1 MAMIIEPVIIR
12 PNTRCCT
19 PTESN
24 MSTEPSLYPDH
35 HLHRI
40 LGAHVLSDGQTRFVV
55 YAPGAQSVS
64 LIYGIASQFDSED
77 QPPTRLAMQS
87 CTDGYFQGFVSD
99 APAGTHYQYSVNEGA
114 PRPDPASRYQP
125 LGVHGPSEVVDST
138 YQWTDQAWQGVPRQ
152 DLIIYELHL
161 GAFTEQG
168 TFLAAIERLPELVE
182 LGVTAIELMP
192 VAASAGRW
200 NWGYDGVDLYAPLA
214 AYGTP
219 AEFRRMVDAAHQLG
233 LAVILDVVYNHLGPE
248 GNYLNEF
255 GPYLSS
261 KHQTVWGD
269 APNFDDPE
277 LGRQVGRFFIANAVH
292 WLEEYH
298 LDGLRVDAIHCMI
311 DESPTHV
318 ALKLADAV
326 DAWKQETERPALMIA
341 ESNVYDPEML
351 VPRSEGGVGFDAM
364 WADDFL
370 HSVFTTLRPGQQLCH
385 RPYQGTSDLVQ
396 TLATGYVYQGTLRR
410 EPERQSYQPQQ
421 NKTRVPSEGLIYSIQ
436 NHDFIGN
443 HPLGV
448 RMHQWADDDVQRAAA
463 ALMLLGPAIPMLFM
477 GEEFA
482 SPNPFCFF
490 VDFSDPF
497 LRQCVIDGRKR
508 EYPHHSWDQGVL
520 PTDPA
525 AFHQAKIGPVTA
537 GNAATLDW
545 YRQLIVQRKQSQQS
559 GLLCD
564 ANLTVAC
571 DPEVGL
577 YRLEYRN
584 ESSSMSVL
592 VRLCDP
598 SLTEDLQV
606 SFQGQV
612 IMDSRRASADGGLLC
627 LSPNHAV
634 IVAGD

>member
-1 MAMIIEPVIIR
+1 
-12 PNTRCCT
+12 
-19 PTESN
+19 

-35 HLHRI
+35 QLHRI
-40 LGAHVLSDGQTRFVV
+40 LGAHLLSDGQTRFVV
-55 YAPGAQSVS
+55 YAPGAQTVS
-64 LIYGIASQFDSED
+64 LIYGAATTFDPEV
-77 QPPTRLAMQS
+77 QTATRLAMQA
-87 CTDGYFQGFVSD
+87 TADGYFQAFVID
-99 APAGTHYQYSVNEGA
+99 APAGTHYQYSVDDRA
-114 PRPDPASRYQP
+114 PRPDPASRSQP
-125 LGVHGPSEVVDST
+125 LGVHGPSEVVDPAF
-138 YQWTDQAWQGVPRQ
+138 QWTDQSWQGVSRE

-168 TFLAAIERLPELVE
+168 TFLAAIKRLPELVE

-200 NWGYDGVDLYAPLA
+200 NWGYDGVDLFAPMA

-219 AEFRRMVDAAHQLG
+219 ADFRRLVDAAHQAG

-318 ALKLADAV
+318 ALKMSDAIH
-326 DAWKQETERPALMIA
+326 AWKHETKRPVLMIA

-370 HSVFTTLRPGQQLCH
+370 HSVFTTLRPEQQHCH
-385 RPYQGTSDLVQ
+385 RPYHGASDLVQ
-396 TLATGYVYQGTLRR
+396 TLSRGYVYQGTLRS
-410 EPERQSYQPQQ
+410 EPERQSDQPAENQP
-421 NKTRVPSEGLIYSIQ
+421 RVPSDGLIYSIQ

-537 GNAATLDW
+537 GNSETLAW
-545 YRQLIVQRKQSQQS
+545 YRQLIAVRKQSQES
-559 GLLCD
+559 GLFCD

-577 YRLEYRN
+577 YRLDYHREA
-584 ESSSMSVL
+584 SSISVR

-598 SLTEDLQV
+598 SMTEDLQMP
-606 SFQGQV
+606 FEGRV
-612 IMDSRRASADGGLLC
+612 IMDSRGHSVKGDTLC

-634 IVAGD
+634 VLAVD